1 MRIRPLSQFLIYRKM
16 GWISGSARR
25 VSHRTAQAKT
35 WSLVGAVESSLLV
48 VAQRVKPVS
57 QVSGPVVY
65 GRKIVEYYSAIKRNE
80 LRINTT

>member
-1 MRIRPLSQFLIYRKM
+1 M

-57 QVSGPVVY
+57 QVSGVAKEADLHCKCQVM
-65 GRKIVEYYSAIKRNE
+65 GRLAVQVMFS
-80 LRINTT
+80 

>member
-48 VAQRVKPVS
+48 VAQRVKPLS
-57 QVSGPVVY
+57 QVSGVAKEARFTLQMP
-65 GRKIVEYYSAIKRNE
+65 GHGAGWQFR
-80 LRINTT
+80 

>member
-1 MRIRPLSQFLIYRKM
+1 MPRDLSRRKESM
-16 GWISGSARR
+16 CPYKDLYMN
-25 VSHRTAQAKT
+25 VSSTFICNSEGKQM
-35 WSLVGAVESSLLV
+35 
-48 VAQRVKPVS
+48 PVS